1 MGAPFVPGNQ
11 PLRRIFNLATVIGIG
26 CFLSS
31 LALFEH
37 YKAIVPH
44 EPHPEIGR
52 TYEEDDHGTYF
63 YLNQSEHTKF
73 VLLLAGGW
81 GLAAASAIVHYAY
94 FRRDRKSLI

>member
-1 MGAPFVPGNQ
+1 MSAIFFPGN
-11 PLRRIFNLATVIGIG
+11 PLLRRICSLATVIGIG

-73 VLLLAGGW
+73 VFLLAGGW
-81 GLAAASAIVHYAY
+81 GLAAASGIIHYTY
-94 FRRDRKSLI
+94 FRRDRKSLT